1 MSENELKAE
10 KMRNIMAWTC
20 EYCRQ
25 HGMPMDHGCLPVNLK
40 KEISRL
46 TLERDQARTE
56 LKNVKELFEEA
67 VRQKDEAHHLLGKE
81 RDEFGKK
88 EIELM
93 RENGILKNFIEERQ
107 TKIQELTKELKRLKN
122 INVRPASWVAV
133 LNDHDR
139 RVEGLQAE
147 LEAARGEKEI
157 YRKIAIDRSFSGVAE
172 PFRLGNERLE
182 RLRIVFGKEVD
193 DLVALHL
200 AKLNQHFQDERL

>member
-1 MSENELKAE
+1 MSEN
-10 KMRNIMAWTC
+10 
-20 EYCRQ
+20 
-25 HGMPMDHGCLPVNLK
+25 
-40 KEISRL
+40 L
-46 TLERDQARTE
+46 TIERDQARTE

-93 RENGILKNFIEERQ
+93 RENEILKNFIEERQ

-147 LEAARGEKEI
+147 LEAAQGENDKLKKMAMNYSMSELESLREESEKKLMAEIGLYQIANEKLETLCREMGEALEQTEKTDPLMINFLKE
-157 YRKIAIDRSFSGVAE
+157 FH
-172 PFRLGNERLE
+172 
-182 RLRIVFGKEVD
+182 RII
-193 DLVALHL
+193 L
-200 AKLNQHFQDERL
+200 AKYNQHFQEERL